1 MHRPDRRQTSL
12 LATIAIT
19 GFLSFNTQAAQDVSD
34 ELRLVVP
41 PWPGV
46 TVKSEILAQLIA
58 PLGYTAI
65 QQELSSTVGYNTL
78 QNDNSD
84 AFLAGWLPAQ
94 QESYDAAMAA
104 GAIVDL
110 GNNIDGARMGFAV
123 PGYVAKEGVTN
134 AEQLA
139 NADIAERF
147 DHRIYSIESGST
159 VNDMLESAIEANTY
173 GLGDWEGK
181 PSSTPGMLSEVAA
194 AVDEGRWIIF
204 YGWTPH
210 WMVPEYNVQILDD
223 PAGVYGKNNG
233 RSDVKTIV
241 AKRYA
246 EANPNLTRLLDQF
259 RFSADEQSEFISTF
273 SLEERD
279 LEVVAREWLED
290 NPERVYSFLEGV
302 TTRDGKEEAHA
313 AVEASL

>member
-58 PLGYTAI
+58 PLGYIAI

-78 QNDNSD
+78 QNDSSD

-233 RSDVKTIV
+233 RSDVKTIF